1 MCHFSQK
8 CRTQKEAKES
18 AKSSEDAP
26 PSSFSRHD
34 MENFSMSAV
43 YGELLKSNPTLM
55 TVLFAAASKQK
66 LSSIQVGSYIYKHL
80 FRPYTIHNKQ
90 TVSITLAPTL
100 LTTHNTL
107 QHIH

>member
-1 MCHFSQK
+1 MCHLSRK

-18 AKSSEDAP
+18 AKTSEDSP

-66 LSSIQVGSYIYKHL
+66 LSSIQVVINLLWHVEFSLKGKYK
-80 FRPYTIHNKQ
+80 FIC
-90 TVSITLAPTL
+90 PTL
-100 LTTHNTL
+100 YTTNKH
-107 QHIH
+107 